1 MVIVK
6 PISQIELQPGSHIRV
21 RDVGWQ
27 EFEEILI
34 ERGEHSHTRLAYYQG
49 ILEVM
54 SPLPEHERSVVI
66 ISDLIKLIL
75 RLQQRPWESLR
86 STTLKK
92 QGIAAGIEPD
102 ECFYLENYQ
111 AVIVKDRIDLNVD
124 PPPDL
129 AIEIDVTSLTEINA
143 YLALAVPEV
152 WIYHQNSLT
161 IYQLQNNQ
169 YIKSKFSHFFPELP
183 ILTIIPQAIK
193 RSKLVGMSQ
202 ALQEFEETLKTLI
215 L

>member
-1 MVIVK
+1 MVVIK

-34 ERGEHSHTRLAYYQG
+34 ERGEHSHTRFAYYQG

-75 RLQQRPWESLR
+75 RIQKRPWESLR

-92 QGIAAGIEPD
+92 QGMAAGIEPD
-102 ECFYLENYQ
+102 ECFYIENYQ
-111 AVIVKDRIDLNVD
+111 AVIGKDRLNLNID

-129 AIEIDVTSLTEINA
+129 AIEMDLTSLTEINA
-143 YLALAVPEV
+143 YVALAVPEV
-152 WIYHQNSLT
+152 WIYYQDKLT
-161 IYQLQNNQ
+161 IYQLKNNQ
-169 YIKSKFSHFFPELP
+169 YIESQSSFYFPNLP
-183 ILTIIPQAIK
+183 ILTIIPQAIN
-193 RSKLVGMSQ
+193 RSKTIGMSQ
-202 ALQEFEETLKTLI
+202 TLQGFEETLKFLM
-215 L
+215 

>member
-1 MVIVK
+1 MW
-6 PISQIELQPGSHIRV
+6 
-21 RDVGWQ
+21 GWQ

-34 ERGEHSHTRLAYYQG
+34 ERGEHSHTRFAYYQG

-75 RLQQRPWESLR
+75 RIQKQSWESLR

-92 QGIAAGIEPD
+92 QGMAAGIEPD
-102 ECFYLENYQ
+102 ECFYIENYQ
-111 AVIVKDRIDLNVD
+111 AVIGKDIINLNVD

-129 AIEIDVTSLTEINA
+129 AIEIDVTSLTQINA
-143 YLALAVPEV
+143 YLALAVPEF
-152 WIYHQNSLT
+152 WIYHQNGLT
-161 IYQLQNNQ
+161 IYKLENNQ
-169 YIKSKFSHFFPELP
+169 YIESQTSLFFPDLP
-183 ILTIIPQAIK
+183 IMIIIPQAIN

-202 ALQEFEETLKTLI
+202 AVQELEESLKSLI